1 MNNYRFYLNKEAVL
15 KPGFPAKTQRIS
27 GILKLIF
34 NALCHL
40 VYLVGNKNVLLV
52 QPLLLFLSCNI
63 LPNENENGMSTK
75 DIPVKFSLLGTW
87 KIKSAAK
94 DNNYALPEIIVFSG
108 SNSYSISGKEE
119 QFHPILD
126 GGWYEYDSVSHVLKI
141 NTANDAI
148 KKFNV
153 KEKKDGFSL
162 IENEK
167 IVGDYTRH

>member
-1 MNNYRFYLNKEAVL
+1 MSNYRFYLNKEAVS

-27 GILKLIF
+27 GILKLVF
-34 NALCHL
+34 NALCC
-40 VYLVGNKNVLLV
+40 LVGNKNVLLI
-52 QPLLLFLSCNI
+52 QPLLFFLSCNI
-63 LPNENENGMSTK
+63 LPNENEKSMSTK

-87 KIKSAAK
+87 KIKSTAR
-94 DNNYALPEIIVFSG
+94 DNNYELPEIITFSA
-108 SNSYSISGKEE
+108 SNSYSVSGNEE

-126 GGWYEYDSVSHVLKI
+126 GGWYEYDSTSHVLKI

-153 KEKKDGFSL
+153 NEKKEGFAL

-167 IVGDYTRH
+167 IVGEYTRR